1 MLHLL
6 DAPDEAPEQGWMPAV
21 TPLGASAHV
30 LVNSPAHEL
39 CEDWRMLS
47 SGRMQLLD
55 KANFGHWFGPL
66 FTTAPIG
73 LVAELLLANR
83 MRDPFTALLAVEPQ
97 ARQHILML
105 ADHCFG
111 LDKEEAERLGDA
123 LHIARCLEAG
133 LAARAAAA
141 EALHGT

>member
-1 MLHLL
+1 
-6 DAPDEAPEQGWMPAV
+6 
-21 TPLGASAHV
+21 
-30 LVNSPAHEL
+30 
-39 CEDWRMLS
+39 MLS
-47 SGRMQLLD
+47 SGRMQLID

-73 LVAELLLANR
+73 LVAELLLANS

-97 ARQHILML
+97 ARQHILAL
-105 ADHCFG
+105 VDHCFG
-111 LDKEEAERLGDA
+111 HDKEEAERRGDA

-133 LAARAAAA
+133 LAARAAAV